1 MTQLEK
7 YKFKNEPIRI
17 LEFFSGVGM
26 QRMAFDKLGVNYE
39 SVGTSEID
47 IPAILSYA
55 AIHDGLLESDETF
68 EYPTKE
74 EMLNYLSER
83 NIGLDFKTGKLK
95 LPKNL
100 DKIKQLYRATILSK
114 CFGDISKVNPND
126 LPDFDFMTY
135 SFPCFIEGTLVLTS
149 NGYKPIE
156 DITENDYVLTH
167 TNTYQKVVKPMVNEA
182 NHIYKLST
190 MASEDLFV
198 TEEHPFYVRKR
209 ERKWNNERRSYDR
222 VFHKPEWIKAKD
234 LDKSYYVGCAINQ
247 KSELPKWDGVE
258 FNGAWGHKVQKNE
271 LCDLFEKNEFWWLV
285 GRFIGDG
292 WTRDYKT
299 DKFHSEQVVICCGKH
314 KKDEIVE
321 VLDRLPFNYSVV
333 EERTVYKFHIVNKEL
348 TRFLY
353 QFGKGASNKHLTSD
367 VINLP
372 VDLLESFLEGYI
384 SSDGYITEDGL
395 IKISSVSQK
404 LIYDTAQ
411 CIMKVYK
418 RPVSVYLTKRKPTCV
433 IEGRTV
439 NQKDTYTVTFKKVK
453 NKQDKAFYEDGYVWC
468 PINNIEKLDYNGL
481 VYNMEV
487 ENDNSYVVQNI
498 IVHNCTDIS
507 VAGRKDG
514 VIRGQTRSGLLY
526 ECEKVIECKRPKYL
540 LLENVKNLVGKQF
553 KPQFDEWLE
562 YLETLGYTNYWK
574 VLNSKSFGVPQNRER
589 VFVLSILGEHDPYE
603 FHSGFELDIRL
614 KDILEFNVD
623 EKYYLSKEVQDR
635 FKPNDKFKDM
645 SGNIVG
651 TTAPDF
657 RTIGQRDLCY
667 QENGIMGTLV
677 ATDYKQPKQIIELT
691 QIGTLGGKHEQSSR
705 IYSEEGIVPTLMAGS
720 RKSCTGGYISPKIA
734 VERIGGCFDTD
745 TSTHQAGSVYDK
757 NGLSPTLDTMQG
769 GYRQPCITVVGEL
782 NCDGWHDIEKRV
794 HSTDGLGVCIETRNR
809 AKYIENSEP
818 LICASRGRNVEN
830 PSDRTPGTHTEQRL
844 EINYSGTSNTLTT
857 VQKDNYVLEPNVLRV
872 EHNDIIDKQC
882 ENNVNIIIGS
892 TQKNAYVGNGEMSPT
907 LTSAMGT
914 GGGHIPM
921 IGNIP
926 NFRIRKLTPKE
937 CWRLMGIDDECFDK
951 AEQVN
956 SNSQLYKQAGNG
968 IVVNVLYYIF
978 KELFKDNIV
987 DCKES

>member
-7 YKFKNEPIRI
+7 YKFNNEPIRI

-100 DKIKQLYRATILSK
+100 DKIKQLYRAVIVSK
-114 CFGDISKVNPND
+114 CFGDISQINPND

-135 SFPCFIEGTLVLTS
+135 SFPC
-149 NGYKPIE
+149 
-156 DITENDYVLTH
+156 
-167 TNTYQKVVKPMVNEA
+167 
-182 NHIYKLST
+182 
-190 MASEDLFV
+190 
-198 TEEHPFYVRKR
+198 
-209 ERKWNNERRSYDR
+209 
-222 VFHKPEWIKAKD
+222 
-234 LDKSYYVGCAINQ
+234 
-247 KSELPKWDGVE
+247 
-258 FNGAWGHKVQKNE
+258 
-271 LCDLFEKNEFWWLV
+271 
-285 GRFIGDG
+285 
-292 WTRDYKT
+292 
-299 DKFHSEQVVICCGKH
+299 
-314 KKDEIVE
+314 
-321 VLDRLPFNYSVV
+321 
-333 EERTVYKFHIVNKEL
+333 
-348 TRFLY
+348 
-353 QFGKGASNKHLTSD
+353 
-367 VINLP
+367 
-372 VDLLESFLEGYI
+372 
-384 SSDGYITEDGL
+384 
-395 IKISSVSQK
+395 
-404 LIYDTAQ
+404 
-411 CIMKVYK
+411 
-418 RPVSVYLTKRKPTCV
+418 
-433 IEGRTV
+433 
-439 NQKDTYTVTFKKVK
+439 
-453 NKQDKAFYEDGYVWC
+453 
-468 PINNIEKLDYNGL
+468 
-481 VYNMEV
+481 
-487 ENDNSYVVQNI
+487 
-498 IVHNCTDIS
+498 TDIS

-514 VIRGQTRSGLLY
+514 VIKGQTRSGLLY

-667 QENGIMGTLV
+667 QENSVMGTLV
-677 ATDYKQPKQIIELT
+677 ATDYKQPKQI
-691 QIGTLGGKHEQSSR
+691 
-705 IYSEEGIVPTLMAGS
+705 
-720 RKSCTGGYISPKIA
+720 
-734 VERIGGCFDTD
+734 VERIGGLFDD
-745 TSTHQAGSVYDK
+745 EKHIRQAGGVYNVD
-757 NGLSPTLDTMQG
+757 GLSPTLTVMYN
-769 GYRQPCITVVGEL
+769 GYKQPCIIDSSNKPYFVDRQGRIQEFDLKENYIQWDTSKKQY
-782 NCDGWHDIEKRV
+782 NSQQDRAFYDEKLSGTIATNAMANV
-794 HSTDGLGVCIETRNR
+794 
-809 AKYIENSEP
+809 IENSEP

-830 PSDRTPGTHTEQRL
+830 PSDRTSGIHTEQRL

-872 EHNDIIDKQC
+872 EHNDTIDKQC

-987 DCKES
+987 NCKES

>member
-7 YKFKNEPIRI
+7 YKFNNEPIRI

-100 DKIKQLYRATILSK
+100 DKIKQLYRAVIVSK
-114 CFGDISKVNPND
+114 CFGDISQINPND

-135 SFPCFIEGTLVLTS
+135 SFPC
-149 NGYKPIE
+149 
-156 DITENDYVLTH
+156 
-167 TNTYQKVVKPMVNEA
+167 
-182 NHIYKLST
+182 
-190 MASEDLFV
+190 
-198 TEEHPFYVRKR
+198 
-209 ERKWNNERRSYDR
+209 
-222 VFHKPEWIKAKD
+222 
-234 LDKSYYVGCAINQ
+234 
-247 KSELPKWDGVE
+247 
-258 FNGAWGHKVQKNE
+258 
-271 LCDLFEKNEFWWLV
+271 
-285 GRFIGDG
+285 
-292 WTRDYKT
+292 
-299 DKFHSEQVVICCGKH
+299 
-314 KKDEIVE
+314 
-321 VLDRLPFNYSVV
+321 
-333 EERTVYKFHIVNKEL
+333 
-348 TRFLY
+348 
-353 QFGKGASNKHLTSD
+353 
-367 VINLP
+367 
-372 VDLLESFLEGYI
+372 
-384 SSDGYITEDGL
+384 
-395 IKISSVSQK
+395 
-404 LIYDTAQ
+404 
-411 CIMKVYK
+411 
-418 RPVSVYLTKRKPTCV
+418 
-433 IEGRTV
+433 
-439 NQKDTYTVTFKKVK
+439 
-453 NKQDKAFYEDGYVWC
+453 
-468 PINNIEKLDYNGL
+468 
-481 VYNMEV
+481 
-487 ENDNSYVVQNI
+487 
-498 IVHNCTDIS
+498 TDIS

-514 VIRGQTRSGLLY
+514 VIKGQTRSGLLY

-667 QENGIMGTLV
+667 QENSVMGTLV
-677 ATDYKQPKQIIELT
+677 ATDYKQPKQI
-691 QIGTLGGKHEQSSR
+691 
-705 IYSEEGIVPTLMAGS
+705 
-720 RKSCTGGYISPKIA
+720 
-734 VERIGGCFDTD
+734 VERIDSSNKPYFVDRQGRIQEFDLKENYIQWD
-745 TSTHQAGSVYDK
+745 TSKKQYNSQQDRAFYDEK
-757 NGLSPTLDTMQG
+757 LSGTIATNAMAN
-769 GYRQPCITVVGEL
+769 V
-782 NCDGWHDIEKRV
+782 
-794 HSTDGLGVCIETRNR
+794 
-809 AKYIENSEP
+809 IENSEP

-872 EHNDIIDKQC
+872 EHNDTIDKQC
-882 ENNVNIIIGS
+882 ENNINIVIGS
-892 TQKNAYVGNGEMSPT
+892 TQKNAYVGTGEMSPT

-914 GGGHIPM
+914 GGGHTPM

>member
-7 YKFKNEPIRI
+7 YKFNNEPIRV

-167 TNTYQKVVKPMVNEA
+167 TNTYQKVIKPMVNEA

-222 VFHKPEWIKAKD
+222 VFHKPEWIKTKD

-353 QFGKGASNKHLTSD
+353 QFGKGASNKRLTSD

-498 IVHNCTDIS
+498 IVHNCTDVS
-507 VAGRKDG
+507 VAGRKNG
-514 VIRGQTRSGLLY
+514 VIKGQTRSGLLY
-526 ECEKVIECKRPKYL
+526 ECEKVIEYKRPKYL

-562 YLETLGYTNYWK
+562 YLESLGYTNYWK
-574 VLNSKSFGVPQNRER
+574 VLNSKHYGVPQNRER

-614 KDILEFNVD
+614 KDILESEVD

-667 QENGIMGTLV
+667 QENSIMGTLV
-677 ATDYKQPKQIIELT
+677 ATDYKQPKQVVLQTSDNSNKPYFVDRQGRVQEFDL
-691 QIGTLGGKHEQSSR
+691 KEN
-705 IYSEEGIVPTLMAGS
+705 
-720 RKSCTGGYISPKIA
+720 YIQW
-734 VERIGGCFDTD
+734 D
-745 TSTHQAGSVYDK
+745 TSKKQYNSQQDRAFYDEK
-757 NGLSPTLDTMQG
+757 LSGTIATNAMAN
-769 GYRQPCITVVGEL
+769 V
-782 NCDGWHDIEKRV
+782 
-794 HSTDGLGVCIETRNR
+794 
-809 AKYIENSEP
+809 IENSEP

-830 PSDRTPGTHTEQRL
+830 PSDRTPGIHTEQRL
-844 EINYSGTSNTLTT
+844 EINYSGASNTITT
-857 VQKDNYVLEPNVLRV
+857 VQKDNYVLE
-872 EHNDIIDKQC
+872 
-882 ENNVNIIIGS
+882 
-892 TQKNAYVGNGEMSPT
+892 T
-907 LTSAMGT
+907 
-914 GGGHIPM
+914 
-921 IGNIP
+921 

-951 AEQVN
+951 AQQVN

-968 IVVNVLYYIF
+968 IVVDVLYYIF

>member
-7 YKFKNEPIRI
+7 YKFNNEPIRV

-114 CFGDISKVNPND
+114 CFGDISQINPND

-135 SFPCFIEGTLVLTS
+135 SSPC
-149 NGYKPIE
+149 
-156 DITENDYVLTH
+156 
-167 TNTYQKVVKPMVNEA
+167 
-182 NHIYKLST
+182 
-190 MASEDLFV
+190 
-198 TEEHPFYVRKR
+198 
-209 ERKWNNERRSYDR
+209 
-222 VFHKPEWIKAKD
+222 
-234 LDKSYYVGCAINQ
+234 
-247 KSELPKWDGVE
+247 
-258 FNGAWGHKVQKNE
+258 
-271 LCDLFEKNEFWWLV
+271 
-285 GRFIGDG
+285 
-292 WTRDYKT
+292 
-299 DKFHSEQVVICCGKH
+299 
-314 KKDEIVE
+314 
-321 VLDRLPFNYSVV
+321 
-333 EERTVYKFHIVNKEL
+333 
-348 TRFLY
+348 
-353 QFGKGASNKHLTSD
+353 
-367 VINLP
+367 
-372 VDLLESFLEGYI
+372 
-384 SSDGYITEDGL
+384 
-395 IKISSVSQK
+395 
-404 LIYDTAQ
+404 
-411 CIMKVYK
+411 
-418 RPVSVYLTKRKPTCV
+418 
-433 IEGRTV
+433 
-439 NQKDTYTVTFKKVK
+439 
-453 NKQDKAFYEDGYVWC
+453 QDF
-468 PINNIEKLDYNGL
+468 
-481 VYNMEV
+481 
-487 ENDNSYVVQNI
+487 
-498 IVHNCTDIS
+498 S
-507 VAGRKDG
+507 VAGKQQG
-514 VIRGQTRSGLLY
+514 AIRGQTRSGLLY

-734 VERIGGCFDTD
+734 VERIGGLFDD
-745 TSTHQAGSVYDK
+745 EK
-757 NGLSPTLDTMQG
+757 LSGTIATNAMAN
-769 GYRQPCITVVGEL
+769 V
-782 NCDGWHDIEKRV
+782 
-794 HSTDGLGVCIETRNR
+794 
-809 AKYIENSEP
+809 IENSEP

-872 EHNDIIDKQC
+872 EHNDTIDKQC

>member
-7 YKFKNEPIRI
+7 YKFNNEPIRV

-135 SFPCFIEGTLVLTS
+135 SSPC
-149 NGYKPIE
+149 
-156 DITENDYVLTH
+156 
-167 TNTYQKVVKPMVNEA
+167 
-182 NHIYKLST
+182 
-190 MASEDLFV
+190 
-198 TEEHPFYVRKR
+198 
-209 ERKWNNERRSYDR
+209 
-222 VFHKPEWIKAKD
+222 
-234 LDKSYYVGCAINQ
+234 
-247 KSELPKWDGVE
+247 
-258 FNGAWGHKVQKNE
+258 
-271 LCDLFEKNEFWWLV
+271 
-285 GRFIGDG
+285 
-292 WTRDYKT
+292 
-299 DKFHSEQVVICCGKH
+299 
-314 KKDEIVE
+314 
-321 VLDRLPFNYSVV
+321 
-333 EERTVYKFHIVNKEL
+333 
-348 TRFLY
+348 
-353 QFGKGASNKHLTSD
+353 
-367 VINLP
+367 
-372 VDLLESFLEGYI
+372 
-384 SSDGYITEDGL
+384 
-395 IKISSVSQK
+395 
-404 LIYDTAQ
+404 
-411 CIMKVYK
+411 
-418 RPVSVYLTKRKPTCV
+418 
-433 IEGRTV
+433 
-439 NQKDTYTVTFKKVK
+439 
-453 NKQDKAFYEDGYVWC
+453 QDF
-468 PINNIEKLDYNGL
+468 
-481 VYNMEV
+481 
-487 ENDNSYVVQNI
+487 
-498 IVHNCTDIS
+498 S
-507 VAGRKDG
+507 VAGKQQG
-514 VIRGQTRSGLLY
+514 AIRGQTRSGLLY

-574 VLNSKSFGVPQNRER
+574 VLNSKHYGVPQNRER

-667 QENGIMGTLV
+667 QENSVMGTLV
-677 ATDYKQPKQIIELT
+677 ATDYKQPKQI
-691 QIGTLGGKHEQSSR
+691 
-705 IYSEEGIVPTLMAGS
+705 
-720 RKSCTGGYISPKIA
+720 
-734 VERIGGCFDTD
+734 VERIDSSNKPYFVDRQGRIQEFDLKENYIQWD
-745 TSTHQAGSVYDK
+745 TSKKQYNSQQDRAFYDEK
-757 NGLSPTLDTMQG
+757 LSGTIATNAMAN
-769 GYRQPCITVVGEL
+769 V
-782 NCDGWHDIEKRV
+782 
-794 HSTDGLGVCIETRNR
+794 
-809 AKYIENSEP
+809 IENSEP

-872 EHNDIIDKQC
+872 EHNDTIDKQC

>member
-7 YKFKNEPIRI
+7 YKFNNEPIRI

-100 DKIKQLYRATILSK
+100 DKIKQLYRAVILSK
-114 CFGDISKVNPND
+114 CFGDISKINPND

-135 SFPCFIEGTLVLTS
+135 SSPC
-149 NGYKPIE
+149 
-156 DITENDYVLTH
+156 
-167 TNTYQKVVKPMVNEA
+167 
-182 NHIYKLST
+182 
-190 MASEDLFV
+190 
-198 TEEHPFYVRKR
+198 
-209 ERKWNNERRSYDR
+209 
-222 VFHKPEWIKAKD
+222 
-234 LDKSYYVGCAINQ
+234 
-247 KSELPKWDGVE
+247 
-258 FNGAWGHKVQKNE
+258 
-271 LCDLFEKNEFWWLV
+271 
-285 GRFIGDG
+285 
-292 WTRDYKT
+292 
-299 DKFHSEQVVICCGKH
+299 
-314 KKDEIVE
+314 
-321 VLDRLPFNYSVV
+321 
-333 EERTVYKFHIVNKEL
+333 
-348 TRFLY
+348 
-353 QFGKGASNKHLTSD
+353 
-367 VINLP
+367 
-372 VDLLESFLEGYI
+372 
-384 SSDGYITEDGL
+384 
-395 IKISSVSQK
+395 
-404 LIYDTAQ
+404 
-411 CIMKVYK
+411 
-418 RPVSVYLTKRKPTCV
+418 
-433 IEGRTV
+433 
-439 NQKDTYTVTFKKVK
+439 
-453 NKQDKAFYEDGYVWC
+453 QDF
-468 PINNIEKLDYNGL
+468 
-481 VYNMEV
+481 
-487 ENDNSYVVQNI
+487 
-498 IVHNCTDIS
+498 S
-507 VAGRKDG
+507 VAGKQQG
-514 VIRGQTRSGLLY
+514 AIRGQTRSGLLY

-603 FHSGFELDIRL
+603 FHNGFELDIRL

-667 QENGIMGTLV
+667 QENSVMGTLV
-677 ATDYKQPKQIIELT
+677 ATDYKQPKQI
-691 QIGTLGGKHEQSSR
+691 
-705 IYSEEGIVPTLMAGS
+705 
-720 RKSCTGGYISPKIA
+720 
-734 VERIGGCFDTD
+734 VERIGGLFDD
-745 TSTHQAGSVYDK
+745 EKHIRQAGGVYNVD
-757 NGLSPTLDTMQG
+757 GLSPTLTVMYN
-769 GYRQPCITVVGEL
+769 GYKQPCIIDSSNKPYFVDRQGRIQEFDLKENYIQWDTSKKQY
-782 NCDGWHDIEKRV
+782 NSQQDRAFYDEKLSGTIATNAMANV
-794 HSTDGLGVCIETRNR
+794 
-809 AKYIENSEP
+809 IENSEP

-857 VQKDNYVLEPNVLRV
+857 VQKDNYVLEPNVLRA
-872 EHNDIIDKQC
+872 EYDDTISEQC
-882 ENNVNIIIGS
+882 ENNVNIVIGS

-926 NFRIRKLTPKE
+926 NFRIRKLTPRE

-951 AEQVN
+951 AQQVN

-968 IVVNVLYYIF
+968 IVVDVLYYIF
-978 KELFKDNIV
+978 KQLFKDNIV
-987 DCKES
+987 E

>member
-83 NIGLDFKTGKLK
+83 NIGLDFKTGKVK

-100 DKIKQLYRATILSK
+100 NKIKQLYRAVILSK
-114 CFGDISKVNPND
+114 CLGDISKINPSE

-135 SFPCFIEGTLVLTS
+135 SFPCQSI
-149 NGYKPIE
+149 
-156 DITENDYVLTH
+156 
-167 TNTYQKVVKPMVNEA
+167 
-182 NHIYKLST
+182 
-190 MASEDLFV
+190 
-198 TEEHPFYVRKR
+198 
-209 ERKWNNERRSYDR
+209 
-222 VFHKPEWIKAKD
+222 
-234 LDKSYYVGCAINQ
+234 
-247 KSELPKWDGVE
+247 
-258 FNGAWGHKVQKNE
+258 
-271 LCDLFEKNEFWWLV
+271 
-285 GRFIGDG
+285 
-292 WTRDYKT
+292 
-299 DKFHSEQVVICCGKH
+299 
-314 KKDEIVE
+314 
-321 VLDRLPFNYSVV
+321 
-333 EERTVYKFHIVNKEL
+333 
-348 TRFLY
+348 
-353 QFGKGASNKHLTSD
+353 
-367 VINLP
+367 
-372 VDLLESFLEGYI
+372 
-384 SSDGYITEDGL
+384 
-395 IKISSVSQK
+395 SVS
-404 LIYDTAQ
+404 
-411 CIMKVYK
+411 
-418 RPVSVYLTKRKPTCV
+418 
-433 IEGRTV
+433 GRT
-439 NQKDTYTVTFKKVK
+439 
-453 NKQDKAFYEDGYVWC
+453 EG
-468 PINNIEKLDYNGL
+468 I
-481 VYNMEV
+481 
-487 ENDNSYVVQNI
+487 
-498 IVHNCTDIS
+498 
-507 VAGRKDG
+507 
-514 VIRGQTRSGLLY
+514 IRGQTRSGLLY
-526 ECEKVIECKRPKYL
+526 ECEKVIEHKRPKYL

-562 YLETLGYTNYWK
+562 YLESLGYINYWK

-603 FHSGFELDIRL
+603 FHSGFELGVRL
-614 KDILEFNVD
+614 KDILESNVD
-623 EKYYLSKEVQDR
+623 EKYYLSEEVQDR

-667 QENGIMGTLV
+667 QENGIMGALV

-691 QIGTLGGKHEQSSR
+691 QVGTLEGKHEQSSR
-705 IYSEEGIVPTLMAGS
+705 VYSEDGIIPTLMAGS
-720 RKSCTGGYISPKIA
+720 RKSCTGGYVSPKIA

-809 AKYIENSEP
+809 AKYIENPEP
-818 LICASRGRNVEN
+818 LICASRGRNPKN
-830 PSDRTPGTHTEQRL
+830 PSDCKYDAQYEQRL
-844 EINYSGTSNTLTT
+844 EINYSGASNTITT
-857 VQKDNYVLEPNVLRV
+857 VQKDNYVLE
-872 EHNDIIDKQC
+872 
-882 ENNVNIIIGS
+882 
-892 TQKNAYVGNGEMSPT
+892 T
-907 LTSAMGT
+907 
-914 GGGHIPM
+914 
-921 IGNIP
+921 

-951 AEQVN
+951 AQQVN

-968 IVVNVLYYIF
+968 IVVDVLYYIF

>member
-114 CFGDISKVNPND
+114 CFGDISKINPSD

-222 VFHKPEWIKAKD
+222 VFHKPEWIKTKD

-353 QFGKGASNKHLTSD
+353 QFGKGASNKRLTSD

-498 IVHNCTDIS
+498 IVHNCTDVS
-507 VAGRKDG
+507 VAGRKNG
-514 VIRGQTRSGLLY
+514 VIKGQTRSGLLY

-614 KDILEFNVD
+614 KDVLESNID
-623 EKYYLSKEVQDR
+623 EKYYINTDR
-635 FKPNDKFKDM
+635 ANQLIQKLYN
-645 SGNIVG
+645 
-651 TTAPDF
+651 T
-657 RTIGQRDLCY
+657 GQ
-667 QENGIMGTLV
+667 I
-677 ATDYKQPKQIIELT
+677 TDD
-691 QIGTLGGKHEQSSR
+691 
-705 IYSEEGIVPTLMAGS
+705 IVPCDSTILNPKALEIGNCITARYDAGIQNKGS
-720 RKSCTGGYISPKIA
+720 IGIA
-734 VERIGGCFDTD
+734 VCEAVSSKKIGGMFDD
-745 TSTHQAGSVYDK
+745 EKHIRQASGVYNVD
-757 NGLSPTLDTMQG
+757 GLSPTLTVMYN
-769 GYRQPCITVVGEL
+769 GYKQPCIIDSSNKPYFVDRQGRIQEFDLKENYIQWDTSKKQY
-782 NCDGWHDIEKRV
+782 NSQQDRAFYDEKLSGTITTNAMV
-794 HSTDGLGVCIETRNR
+794 NV
-809 AKYIENSEP
+809 IENSEP

-830 PSDRTPGTHTEQRL
+830 PSDRTADIHLEQRL
-844 EINYSGTSNTLTT
+844 EINYSGTSNTITT
-857 VQKDNYVLEPNVLRV
+857 VQKDNYLFQP
-872 EHNDIIDKQC
+872 D
-882 ENNVNIIIGS
+882 
-892 TQKNAYVGNGEMSPT
+892 
-907 LTSAMGT
+907 
-914 GGGHIPM
+914 
-921 IGNIP
+921 
-926 NFRIRKLTPKE
+926 FRIRKLTPKE

-951 AEQVN
+951 AQQVN

>member
-7 YKFKNEPIRI
+7 YKFNNEPIRV

-114 CFGDISKVNPND
+114 CFGDISQINPND

-135 SFPCFIEGTLVLTS
+135 SFPC
-149 NGYKPIE
+149 
-156 DITENDYVLTH
+156 
-167 TNTYQKVVKPMVNEA
+167 
-182 NHIYKLST
+182 
-190 MASEDLFV
+190 
-198 TEEHPFYVRKR
+198 
-209 ERKWNNERRSYDR
+209 
-222 VFHKPEWIKAKD
+222 
-234 LDKSYYVGCAINQ
+234 
-247 KSELPKWDGVE
+247 
-258 FNGAWGHKVQKNE
+258 
-271 LCDLFEKNEFWWLV
+271 
-285 GRFIGDG
+285 
-292 WTRDYKT
+292 T
-299 DKFHSEQVVICCGKH
+299 DV
-314 KKDEIVE
+314 
-321 VLDRLPFNYSVV
+321 
-333 EERTVYKFHIVNKEL
+333 
-348 TRFLY
+348 
-353 QFGKGASNKHLTSD
+353 
-367 VINLP
+367 
-372 VDLLESFLEGYI
+372 
-384 SSDGYITEDGL
+384 
-395 IKISSVSQK
+395 
-404 LIYDTAQ
+404 
-411 CIMKVYK
+411 
-418 RPVSVYLTKRKPTCV
+418 
-433 IEGRTV
+433 
-439 NQKDTYTVTFKKVK
+439 
-453 NKQDKAFYEDGYVWC
+453 
-468 PINNIEKLDYNGL
+468 
-481 VYNMEV
+481 
-487 ENDNSYVVQNI
+487 
-498 IVHNCTDIS
+498 S
-507 VAGRKDG
+507 VAGRKNG
-514 VIRGQTRSGLLY
+514 VIKGQTRSGLLY

-589 VFVLSILGEHDPYE
+589 VFVLSVLGEHDPYE

-667 QENGIMGTLV
+667 QENSVMGTLV
-677 ATDYKQPKQIIELT
+677 ATDYKQPKQI
-691 QIGTLGGKHEQSSR
+691 
-705 IYSEEGIVPTLMAGS
+705 
-720 RKSCTGGYISPKIA
+720 
-734 VERIGGCFDTD
+734 VERIGGLFDD
-745 TSTHQAGSVYDK
+745 EKHIRQAGGVYNVD
-757 NGLSPTLDTMQG
+757 GLSPTLTVMYN
-769 GYRQPCITVVGEL
+769 GYKQPCIIDSSNKPYFVDRQGRVQEFDLKENYIQWDTSKKQY
-782 NCDGWHDIEKRV
+782 NSQQDRAFYDEKLSGTIATNAMANV
-794 HSTDGLGVCIETRNR
+794 
-809 AKYIENSEP
+809 IENSEP

-830 PSDRTPGTHTEQRL
+830 PSDRTSGTHTEQRL

-857 VQKDNYVLEPNVLRV
+857 VQKDNYVLEPNVLRA
-872 EHNDIIDKQC
+872 ERTEYGKAIRKQY
-882 ENNVNIIIGS
+882 EKGEITEKIGNMREYNPRTDGVS
-892 TQKNAYVGNGEMSPT
+892 NT
-907 LTSAMGT
+907 LTT
-914 GGGHIPM
+914 VQKD
-921 IGNIP
+921 NYLFET

-987 DCKES
+987 GRKEL

>member
-7 YKFKNEPIRI
+7 YKFNNEPIRV

-114 CFGDISKVNPND
+114 CFGDISQINPND

-135 SFPCFIEGTLVLTS
+135 SFPC
-149 NGYKPIE
+149 
-156 DITENDYVLTH
+156 
-167 TNTYQKVVKPMVNEA
+167 
-182 NHIYKLST
+182 
-190 MASEDLFV
+190 
-198 TEEHPFYVRKR
+198 
-209 ERKWNNERRSYDR
+209 
-222 VFHKPEWIKAKD
+222 
-234 LDKSYYVGCAINQ
+234 
-247 KSELPKWDGVE
+247 
-258 FNGAWGHKVQKNE
+258 
-271 LCDLFEKNEFWWLV
+271 
-285 GRFIGDG
+285 
-292 WTRDYKT
+292 
-299 DKFHSEQVVICCGKH
+299 
-314 KKDEIVE
+314 
-321 VLDRLPFNYSVV
+321 
-333 EERTVYKFHIVNKEL
+333 
-348 TRFLY
+348 
-353 QFGKGASNKHLTSD
+353 
-367 VINLP
+367 
-372 VDLLESFLEGYI
+372 
-384 SSDGYITEDGL
+384 
-395 IKISSVSQK
+395 
-404 LIYDTAQ
+404 
-411 CIMKVYK
+411 
-418 RPVSVYLTKRKPTCV
+418 
-433 IEGRTV
+433 
-439 NQKDTYTVTFKKVK
+439 
-453 NKQDKAFYEDGYVWC
+453 
-468 PINNIEKLDYNGL
+468 
-481 VYNMEV
+481 
-487 ENDNSYVVQNI
+487 
-498 IVHNCTDIS
+498 TDIS

-514 VIRGQTRSGLLY
+514 VIKGQTRSGLLY

-553 KPQFDEWLE
+553 KSQFDEWLE

-667 QENGIMGTLV
+667 QENSVMGTLV
-677 ATDYKQPKQIIELT
+677 ATDYKQPKQI
-691 QIGTLGGKHEQSSR
+691 
-705 IYSEEGIVPTLMAGS
+705 
-720 RKSCTGGYISPKIA
+720 
-734 VERIGGCFDTD
+734 VERIDSSNKPYFVDRQGRIQEFDLKENYIQWD
-745 TSTHQAGSVYDK
+745 TSKKQYNSQQDRAFYDEK
-757 NGLSPTLDTMQG
+757 LSGTIATNAMAN
-769 GYRQPCITVVGEL
+769 V
-782 NCDGWHDIEKRV
+782 
-794 HSTDGLGVCIETRNR
+794 
-809 AKYIENSEP
+809 IENSEP

-830 PSDRTPGTHTEQRL
+830 PSDRTSGTHTEQRL

-872 EHNDIIDKQC
+872 EHNDTIDKQC

-987 DCKES
+987 NCKES

>member
-7 YKFKNEPIRI
+7 YKFNNEPIRV

-114 CFGDISKVNPND
+114 CFGDISKINPSD

-135 SFPCFIEGTLVLTS
+135 SFPC
-149 NGYKPIE
+149 
-156 DITENDYVLTH
+156 
-167 TNTYQKVVKPMVNEA
+167 
-182 NHIYKLST
+182 
-190 MASEDLFV
+190 
-198 TEEHPFYVRKR
+198 
-209 ERKWNNERRSYDR
+209 
-222 VFHKPEWIKAKD
+222 
-234 LDKSYYVGCAINQ
+234 
-247 KSELPKWDGVE
+247 
-258 FNGAWGHKVQKNE
+258 
-271 LCDLFEKNEFWWLV
+271 
-285 GRFIGDG
+285 
-292 WTRDYKT
+292 
-299 DKFHSEQVVICCGKH
+299 
-314 KKDEIVE
+314 
-321 VLDRLPFNYSVV
+321 
-333 EERTVYKFHIVNKEL
+333 
-348 TRFLY
+348 
-353 QFGKGASNKHLTSD
+353 
-367 VINLP
+367 
-372 VDLLESFLEGYI
+372 
-384 SSDGYITEDGL
+384 
-395 IKISSVSQK
+395 
-404 LIYDTAQ
+404 
-411 CIMKVYK
+411 
-418 RPVSVYLTKRKPTCV
+418 
-433 IEGRTV
+433 
-439 NQKDTYTVTFKKVK
+439 
-453 NKQDKAFYEDGYVWC
+453 
-468 PINNIEKLDYNGL
+468 
-481 VYNMEV
+481 
-487 ENDNSYVVQNI
+487 
-498 IVHNCTDIS
+498 TDIS

-514 VIRGQTRSGLLY
+514 VIKGQTRSGLLY

-589 VFVLSILGEHDPYE
+589 VFVLSILGEHNPYE
-603 FHSGFELDIRL
+603 FHNGFELDIRL
-614 KDILEFNVD
+614 KDVLESNVD

-667 QENGIMGTLV
+667 QENSIMGTLV
-677 ATDYKQPKQIIELT
+677 ATDYKQPKQVVLQTSDNSNKPYFVDRQGRVQEFDL
-691 QIGTLGGKHEQSSR
+691 KEN
-705 IYSEEGIVPTLMAGS
+705 
-720 RKSCTGGYISPKIA
+720 YIQW
-734 VERIGGCFDTD
+734 D
-745 TSTHQAGSVYDK
+745 TSKKQYNSQQDRAFYDEK
-757 NGLSPTLDTMQG
+757 LSGTIATNAMAN
-769 GYRQPCITVVGEL
+769 V
-782 NCDGWHDIEKRV
+782 
-794 HSTDGLGVCIETRNR
+794 
-809 AKYIENSEP
+809 IENSEP
-818 LICASRGRNVEN
+818 LICASRGRNPEN
-830 PSDRTPGTHTEQRL
+830 PSDRTAGIKLEQRL
-844 EINYSGTSNTLTT
+844 EINYSGTSNTITT
-857 VQKDNYVLEPNVLRV
+857 VQKDNYVLEPNVLRA
-872 EHNDIIDKQC
+872 EYDDTISEQC
-882 ENNVNIIIGS
+882 ENNVNIVIGS

-951 AEQVN
+951 AQQVN

-968 IVVNVLYYIF
+968 IVVDVLYYIF

-987 DCKES
+987 E

>member
-7 YKFKNEPIRI
+7 YKFNNEPIRV

-68 EYPTKE
+68 EYPVKE

-114 CFGDISKVNPND
+114 CFGDISKISPSD

-135 SFPCFIEGTLVLTS
+135 SSPC
-149 NGYKPIE
+149 
-156 DITENDYVLTH
+156 
-167 TNTYQKVVKPMVNEA
+167 
-182 NHIYKLST
+182 
-190 MASEDLFV
+190 
-198 TEEHPFYVRKR
+198 
-209 ERKWNNERRSYDR
+209 
-222 VFHKPEWIKAKD
+222 
-234 LDKSYYVGCAINQ
+234 
-247 KSELPKWDGVE
+247 
-258 FNGAWGHKVQKNE
+258 
-271 LCDLFEKNEFWWLV
+271 
-285 GRFIGDG
+285 
-292 WTRDYKT
+292 
-299 DKFHSEQVVICCGKH
+299 
-314 KKDEIVE
+314 
-321 VLDRLPFNYSVV
+321 
-333 EERTVYKFHIVNKEL
+333 
-348 TRFLY
+348 
-353 QFGKGASNKHLTSD
+353 
-367 VINLP
+367 
-372 VDLLESFLEGYI
+372 
-384 SSDGYITEDGL
+384 
-395 IKISSVSQK
+395 
-404 LIYDTAQ
+404 
-411 CIMKVYK
+411 
-418 RPVSVYLTKRKPTCV
+418 
-433 IEGRTV
+433 
-439 NQKDTYTVTFKKVK
+439 
-453 NKQDKAFYEDGYVWC
+453 QDF
-468 PINNIEKLDYNGL
+468 
-481 VYNMEV
+481 
-487 ENDNSYVVQNI
+487 
-498 IVHNCTDIS
+498 S
-507 VAGRKDG
+507 VAGKQQG
-514 VIRGQTRSGLLY
+514 AIRGQTRSGLLY

-589 VFVLSILGEHDPYE
+589 VFVLSILGEHNPYE
-603 FHSGFELDIRL
+603 FHNGFELDIRL
-614 KDILEFNVD
+614 KDVLESNVD

-667 QENGIMGTLV
+667 QENSVMGTLV
-677 ATDYKQPKQIIELT
+677 ATDYKQPKQI
-691 QIGTLGGKHEQSSR
+691 
-705 IYSEEGIVPTLMAGS
+705 
-720 RKSCTGGYISPKIA
+720 
-734 VERIGGCFDTD
+734 VERIGGLFDD
-745 TSTHQAGSVYDK
+745 EKHIRQAGGVYNVD
-757 NGLSPTLDTMQG
+757 GLSPTLTAMYN
-769 GYRQPCITVVGEL
+769 GYKQPCVIDNSNKPYFVDRQGRVQEFDLKENYIQWDTSKKQY
-782 NCDGWHDIEKRV
+782 NSQQDRAFYDEKLSGTIATNAMANV
-794 HSTDGLGVCIETRNR
+794 
-809 AKYIENSEP
+809 IENSEP

-857 VQKDNYVLEPNVLRV
+857 VQKDNYVLEPNVLRA
-872 EHNDIIDKQC
+872 EYDDTISEQC
-882 ENNVNIIIGS
+882 ENNVNIVIGS

-926 NFRIRKLTPKE
+926 NFRIRKLTPRE
-937 CWRLMGIDDECFDK
+937 CWRLMGIDDEYFDK
-951 AEQVN
+951 AQQVN

-968 IVVNVLYYIF
+968 IVVDVLYYIF
-978 KELFKDNIV
+978 KQLFKDNIV
-987 DCKES
+987 E

>member
-7 YKFKNEPIRI
+7 YKFNNEPIRV

-135 SFPCFIEGTLVLTS
+135 SSPC
-149 NGYKPIE
+149 
-156 DITENDYVLTH
+156 
-167 TNTYQKVVKPMVNEA
+167 
-182 NHIYKLST
+182 
-190 MASEDLFV
+190 
-198 TEEHPFYVRKR
+198 
-209 ERKWNNERRSYDR
+209 
-222 VFHKPEWIKAKD
+222 
-234 LDKSYYVGCAINQ
+234 
-247 KSELPKWDGVE
+247 
-258 FNGAWGHKVQKNE
+258 
-271 LCDLFEKNEFWWLV
+271 
-285 GRFIGDG
+285 
-292 WTRDYKT
+292 
-299 DKFHSEQVVICCGKH
+299 
-314 KKDEIVE
+314 
-321 VLDRLPFNYSVV
+321 
-333 EERTVYKFHIVNKEL
+333 
-348 TRFLY
+348 
-353 QFGKGASNKHLTSD
+353 
-367 VINLP
+367 
-372 VDLLESFLEGYI
+372 
-384 SSDGYITEDGL
+384 
-395 IKISSVSQK
+395 
-404 LIYDTAQ
+404 
-411 CIMKVYK
+411 
-418 RPVSVYLTKRKPTCV
+418 
-433 IEGRTV
+433 
-439 NQKDTYTVTFKKVK
+439 
-453 NKQDKAFYEDGYVWC
+453 QDF
-468 PINNIEKLDYNGL
+468 
-481 VYNMEV
+481 
-487 ENDNSYVVQNI
+487 
-498 IVHNCTDIS
+498 S
-507 VAGRKDG
+507 VAGKQQG
-514 VIRGQTRSGLLY
+514 AIRGQTRSGLLY

-603 FHSGFELDIRL
+603 FHNGFELDIRL

-705 IYSEEGIVPTLMAGS
+705 IYSGEGIVPTLMAGS

-757 NGLSPTLDTMQG
+757 NGLSPTLDAMQG
-769 GYRQPCITVVGEL
+769 GYRQPCITVLGEL
-782 NCDGWHDIEKRV
+782 DCNGCHDARQ
-794 HSTDGLGVCIETRNR
+794 
-809 AKYIENSEP
+809 
-818 LICASRGRNVEN
+818 
-830 PSDRTPGTHTEQRL
+830 TEY
-844 EINYSGTSNTLTT
+844 NKT
-857 VQKDNYVLEPNVLRV
+857 VRE
-872 EHNDIIDKQC
+872 QC
-882 ENNVNIIIGS
+882 ENNINIVIGS
-892 TQKNAYVGNGEMSPT
+892 TQKNAYVGTGEMSPT

-926 NFRIRKLTPKE
+926 NFRIRKLTPRE
-937 CWRLMGIDDECFDK
+937 CWRLMGIDDKCFDK
-951 AEQVN
+951 AQQVN

-968 IVVNVLYYIF
+968 IVVDVLYYIF

>member
-7 YKFKNEPIRI
+7 YKFNNEPIRV

-114 CFGDISKVNPND
+114 CFGDISQINPND

-135 SFPCFIEGTLVLTS
+135 SFPC
-149 NGYKPIE
+149 
-156 DITENDYVLTH
+156 
-167 TNTYQKVVKPMVNEA
+167 
-182 NHIYKLST
+182 
-190 MASEDLFV
+190 
-198 TEEHPFYVRKR
+198 
-209 ERKWNNERRSYDR
+209 
-222 VFHKPEWIKAKD
+222 
-234 LDKSYYVGCAINQ
+234 
-247 KSELPKWDGVE
+247 
-258 FNGAWGHKVQKNE
+258 
-271 LCDLFEKNEFWWLV
+271 
-285 GRFIGDG
+285 
-292 WTRDYKT
+292 T
-299 DKFHSEQVVICCGKH
+299 DV
-314 KKDEIVE
+314 
-321 VLDRLPFNYSVV
+321 
-333 EERTVYKFHIVNKEL
+333 
-348 TRFLY
+348 
-353 QFGKGASNKHLTSD
+353 
-367 VINLP
+367 
-372 VDLLESFLEGYI
+372 
-384 SSDGYITEDGL
+384 
-395 IKISSVSQK
+395 
-404 LIYDTAQ
+404 
-411 CIMKVYK
+411 
-418 RPVSVYLTKRKPTCV
+418 
-433 IEGRTV
+433 
-439 NQKDTYTVTFKKVK
+439 
-453 NKQDKAFYEDGYVWC
+453 
-468 PINNIEKLDYNGL
+468 
-481 VYNMEV
+481 
-487 ENDNSYVVQNI
+487 
-498 IVHNCTDIS
+498 S
-507 VAGRKDG
+507 VAGRKNG
-514 VIRGQTRSGLLY
+514 VIKGQTRSGLLY
-526 ECEKVIECKRPKYL
+526 ECEKVIEYKRPKYL

-589 VFVLSILGEHDPYE
+589 VFVLSVLGEHDPYE

-667 QENGIMGTLV
+667 QENSVMGTLV
-677 ATDYKQPKQIIELT
+677 ATDYKQPKQI
-691 QIGTLGGKHEQSSR
+691 
-705 IYSEEGIVPTLMAGS
+705 
-720 RKSCTGGYISPKIA
+720 
-734 VERIGGCFDTD
+734 VERIGGLFDD
-745 TSTHQAGSVYDK
+745 EKHIRQAGGVYNVD
-757 NGLSPTLDTMQG
+757 GLSPTLTAMYN
-769 GYRQPCITVVGEL
+769 GYKQPCIIDSSNKPYFVDRQGRIQEFDLKENYIQWDTSKKQY
-782 NCDGWHDIEKRV
+782 NSQQDRAFYDEKLSGTIATNAMANV
-794 HSTDGLGVCIETRNR
+794 
-809 AKYIENSEP
+809 IENSEP

-830 PSDRTPGTHTEQRL
+830 PSDRTSGTHTEQRL

-857 VQKDNYVLEPNVLRV
+857 VQKDNYVLEPNVLRA
-872 EHNDIIDKQC
+872 ERTEYGKAIRKQY
-882 ENNVNIIIGS
+882 EKGEITEKIGNMREYNPRTDGVS
-892 TQKNAYVGNGEMSPT
+892 NT
-907 LTSAMGT
+907 LTT
-914 GGGHIPM
+914 VQKD
-921 IGNIP
+921 NYLFET

>member
-7 YKFKNEPIRI
+7 YKFNNEPIRI

-100 DKIKQLYRATILSK
+100 DKIKQLYRAVIVSK
-114 CFGDISKVNPND
+114 CFGDISQINPND

-135 SFPCFIEGTLVLTS
+135 SFPC
-149 NGYKPIE
+149 
-156 DITENDYVLTH
+156 
-167 TNTYQKVVKPMVNEA
+167 
-182 NHIYKLST
+182 
-190 MASEDLFV
+190 
-198 TEEHPFYVRKR
+198 
-209 ERKWNNERRSYDR
+209 
-222 VFHKPEWIKAKD
+222 
-234 LDKSYYVGCAINQ
+234 
-247 KSELPKWDGVE
+247 
-258 FNGAWGHKVQKNE
+258 
-271 LCDLFEKNEFWWLV
+271 
-285 GRFIGDG
+285 
-292 WTRDYKT
+292 
-299 DKFHSEQVVICCGKH
+299 
-314 KKDEIVE
+314 
-321 VLDRLPFNYSVV
+321 
-333 EERTVYKFHIVNKEL
+333 
-348 TRFLY
+348 
-353 QFGKGASNKHLTSD
+353 
-367 VINLP
+367 
-372 VDLLESFLEGYI
+372 
-384 SSDGYITEDGL
+384 
-395 IKISSVSQK
+395 
-404 LIYDTAQ
+404 
-411 CIMKVYK
+411 
-418 RPVSVYLTKRKPTCV
+418 
-433 IEGRTV
+433 
-439 NQKDTYTVTFKKVK
+439 
-453 NKQDKAFYEDGYVWC
+453 
-468 PINNIEKLDYNGL
+468 
-481 VYNMEV
+481 
-487 ENDNSYVVQNI
+487 
-498 IVHNCTDIS
+498 TDIS

-514 VIRGQTRSGLLY
+514 VIKGQTRSGLLY
-526 ECEKVIECKRPKYL
+526 ECEKVIEYKRPKYL

-553 KPQFDEWLE
+553 KSQFDEWLE

-667 QENGIMGTLV
+667 QENSVMGTLV
-677 ATDYKQPKQIIELT
+677 ATDYKQPKQI
-691 QIGTLGGKHEQSSR
+691 
-705 IYSEEGIVPTLMAGS
+705 
-720 RKSCTGGYISPKIA
+720 
-734 VERIGGCFDTD
+734 VERIDSSNKPYFVDRQGRIQEFDLKENYIQWD
-745 TSTHQAGSVYDK
+745 TSKKQYNSQQDRAFYDEK
-757 NGLSPTLDTMQG
+757 LSGTIATNAMAN
-769 GYRQPCITVVGEL
+769 V
-782 NCDGWHDIEKRV
+782 
-794 HSTDGLGVCIETRNR
+794 
-809 AKYIENSEP
+809 IENSEP

-857 VQKDNYVLEPNVLRV
+857 VQKDNYVLEPNVLRA
-872 EHNDIIDKQC
+872 ERSEYGKAIRKQY
-882 ENNVNIIIGS
+882 EKGEITEKIGNMREYNPRTDGVS
-892 TQKNAYVGNGEMSPT
+892 NT
-907 LTSAMGT
+907 LTT
-914 GGGHIPM
+914 VQKD
-921 IGNIP
+921 NYLFET

>member
-7 YKFKNEPIRI
+7 YKFNNEPIRV

-100 DKIKQLYRATILSK
+100 DKIKQLYRAVIVSK
-114 CFGDISKVNPND
+114 CFGDISQINPND

-135 SFPCFIEGTLVLTS
+135 SSPC
-149 NGYKPIE
+149 
-156 DITENDYVLTH
+156 
-167 TNTYQKVVKPMVNEA
+167 
-182 NHIYKLST
+182 
-190 MASEDLFV
+190 
-198 TEEHPFYVRKR
+198 
-209 ERKWNNERRSYDR
+209 
-222 VFHKPEWIKAKD
+222 
-234 LDKSYYVGCAINQ
+234 
-247 KSELPKWDGVE
+247 
-258 FNGAWGHKVQKNE
+258 
-271 LCDLFEKNEFWWLV
+271 
-285 GRFIGDG
+285 
-292 WTRDYKT
+292 
-299 DKFHSEQVVICCGKH
+299 
-314 KKDEIVE
+314 
-321 VLDRLPFNYSVV
+321 
-333 EERTVYKFHIVNKEL
+333 
-348 TRFLY
+348 
-353 QFGKGASNKHLTSD
+353 
-367 VINLP
+367 
-372 VDLLESFLEGYI
+372 
-384 SSDGYITEDGL
+384 
-395 IKISSVSQK
+395 
-404 LIYDTAQ
+404 
-411 CIMKVYK
+411 
-418 RPVSVYLTKRKPTCV
+418 
-433 IEGRTV
+433 
-439 NQKDTYTVTFKKVK
+439 
-453 NKQDKAFYEDGYVWC
+453 QDF
-468 PINNIEKLDYNGL
+468 
-481 VYNMEV
+481 
-487 ENDNSYVVQNI
+487 
-498 IVHNCTDIS
+498 S
-507 VAGRKDG
+507 VAGKQQG
-514 VIRGQTRSGLLY
+514 AIRGQTRSGLLY

-734 VERIGGCFDTD
+734 VERIGGLFDD
-745 TSTHQAGSVYDK
+745 EK
-757 NGLSPTLDTMQG
+757 LSGTIATNAMAN
-769 GYRQPCITVVGEL
+769 V
-782 NCDGWHDIEKRV
+782 
-794 HSTDGLGVCIETRNR
+794 
-809 AKYIENSEP
+809 IENSEP

-872 EHNDIIDKQC
+872 EHNDTIDKQC

>member
-7 YKFKNEPIRI
+7 YKFNNEPIRI

-114 CFGDISKVNPND
+114 CFGDISKISPSD

-135 SFPCFIEGTLVLTS
+135 SFPC
-149 NGYKPIE
+149 
-156 DITENDYVLTH
+156 
-167 TNTYQKVVKPMVNEA
+167 
-182 NHIYKLST
+182 
-190 MASEDLFV
+190 
-198 TEEHPFYVRKR
+198 
-209 ERKWNNERRSYDR
+209 
-222 VFHKPEWIKAKD
+222 
-234 LDKSYYVGCAINQ
+234 
-247 KSELPKWDGVE
+247 
-258 FNGAWGHKVQKNE
+258 
-271 LCDLFEKNEFWWLV
+271 
-285 GRFIGDG
+285 
-292 WTRDYKT
+292 T
-299 DKFHSEQVVICCGKH
+299 DV
-314 KKDEIVE
+314 
-321 VLDRLPFNYSVV
+321 
-333 EERTVYKFHIVNKEL
+333 
-348 TRFLY
+348 
-353 QFGKGASNKHLTSD
+353 
-367 VINLP
+367 
-372 VDLLESFLEGYI
+372 
-384 SSDGYITEDGL
+384 
-395 IKISSVSQK
+395 
-404 LIYDTAQ
+404 
-411 CIMKVYK
+411 
-418 RPVSVYLTKRKPTCV
+418 
-433 IEGRTV
+433 
-439 NQKDTYTVTFKKVK
+439 
-453 NKQDKAFYEDGYVWC
+453 
-468 PINNIEKLDYNGL
+468 
-481 VYNMEV
+481 
-487 ENDNSYVVQNI
+487 
-498 IVHNCTDIS
+498 S
-507 VAGRKDG
+507 VAGRKNG
-514 VIRGQTRSGLLY
+514 VIKGQTRSGLLY

-667 QENGIMGTLV
+667 QENSVMGTLV
-677 ATDYKQPKQIIELT
+677 ATDYKQPKQI
-691 QIGTLGGKHEQSSR
+691 
-705 IYSEEGIVPTLMAGS
+705 
-720 RKSCTGGYISPKIA
+720 
-734 VERIGGCFDTD
+734 VERIDSSNKPYFVDRQGRIQEFDLKENYIQWD
-745 TSTHQAGSVYDK
+745 TSKKQYNSQQDRAFYDEK
-757 NGLSPTLDTMQG
+757 LSGTIATNAMAN
-769 GYRQPCITVVGEL
+769 V
-782 NCDGWHDIEKRV
+782 
-794 HSTDGLGVCIETRNR
+794 
-809 AKYIENSEP
+809 IENSEP

-872 EHNDIIDKQC
+872 EHNDTIDKQC

>member
-7 YKFKNEPIRI
+7 YKFNNEPIRV

-114 CFGDISKVNPND
+114 CFGDISQINPND

-135 SFPCFIEGTLVLTS
+135 SFPC
-149 NGYKPIE
+149 
-156 DITENDYVLTH
+156 
-167 TNTYQKVVKPMVNEA
+167 
-182 NHIYKLST
+182 
-190 MASEDLFV
+190 
-198 TEEHPFYVRKR
+198 
-209 ERKWNNERRSYDR
+209 
-222 VFHKPEWIKAKD
+222 
-234 LDKSYYVGCAINQ
+234 
-247 KSELPKWDGVE
+247 
-258 FNGAWGHKVQKNE
+258 
-271 LCDLFEKNEFWWLV
+271 
-285 GRFIGDG
+285 
-292 WTRDYKT
+292 T
-299 DKFHSEQVVICCGKH
+299 DV
-314 KKDEIVE
+314 
-321 VLDRLPFNYSVV
+321 
-333 EERTVYKFHIVNKEL
+333 
-348 TRFLY
+348 
-353 QFGKGASNKHLTSD
+353 
-367 VINLP
+367 
-372 VDLLESFLEGYI
+372 
-384 SSDGYITEDGL
+384 
-395 IKISSVSQK
+395 
-404 LIYDTAQ
+404 
-411 CIMKVYK
+411 
-418 RPVSVYLTKRKPTCV
+418 
-433 IEGRTV
+433 
-439 NQKDTYTVTFKKVK
+439 
-453 NKQDKAFYEDGYVWC
+453 
-468 PINNIEKLDYNGL
+468 
-481 VYNMEV
+481 
-487 ENDNSYVVQNI
+487 
-498 IVHNCTDIS
+498 S
-507 VAGRKDG
+507 VAGRKNG
-514 VIRGQTRSGLLY
+514 VIKGQTRSGLLY

-589 VFVLSILGEHDPYE
+589 VFVLSVLGEHDPYE

-667 QENGIMGTLV
+667 QENSVMGTLV
-677 ATDYKQPKQIIELT
+677 ATDYKQPKQI
-691 QIGTLGGKHEQSSR
+691 
-705 IYSEEGIVPTLMAGS
+705 
-720 RKSCTGGYISPKIA
+720 
-734 VERIGGCFDTD
+734 VERIGGLFDD
-745 TSTHQAGSVYDK
+745 EKHIRQAGGVYNVD
-757 NGLSPTLDTMQG
+757 GLSPTLTVMYN
-769 GYRQPCITVVGEL
+769 GYKQPCIIDSSNKPYFVDRQGRIQEFDLKENYIQWDTSKKQY
-782 NCDGWHDIEKRV
+782 NSQQDRAFYDEKLSGTIATNAMANV
-794 HSTDGLGVCIETRNR
+794 
-809 AKYIENSEP
+809 IENSEP

-830 PSDRTPGTHTEQRL
+830 PSDRTSGTHTEQRL

-857 VQKDNYVLEPNVLRV
+857 VQKDNYVLEPNVLRA
-872 EHNDIIDKQC
+872 ERTEYGKAIRKQY
-882 ENNVNIIIGS
+882 EKGEITEKIGNMREYNPRTDGVS
-892 TQKNAYVGNGEMSPT
+892 NT
-907 LTSAMGT
+907 LTT
-914 GGGHIPM
+914 VQKD
-921 IGNIP
+921 NYLFET

>member
-7 YKFKNEPIRI
+7 YKFNNEPIRI

-114 CFGDISKVNPND
+114 CFGDISQINPND

-135 SFPCFIEGTLVLTS
+135 SFPC
-149 NGYKPIE
+149 
-156 DITENDYVLTH
+156 
-167 TNTYQKVVKPMVNEA
+167 
-182 NHIYKLST
+182 
-190 MASEDLFV
+190 
-198 TEEHPFYVRKR
+198 
-209 ERKWNNERRSYDR
+209 
-222 VFHKPEWIKAKD
+222 
-234 LDKSYYVGCAINQ
+234 
-247 KSELPKWDGVE
+247 
-258 FNGAWGHKVQKNE
+258 
-271 LCDLFEKNEFWWLV
+271 
-285 GRFIGDG
+285 
-292 WTRDYKT
+292 
-299 DKFHSEQVVICCGKH
+299 
-314 KKDEIVE
+314 
-321 VLDRLPFNYSVV
+321 
-333 EERTVYKFHIVNKEL
+333 
-348 TRFLY
+348 
-353 QFGKGASNKHLTSD
+353 
-367 VINLP
+367 
-372 VDLLESFLEGYI
+372 
-384 SSDGYITEDGL
+384 
-395 IKISSVSQK
+395 
-404 LIYDTAQ
+404 
-411 CIMKVYK
+411 
-418 RPVSVYLTKRKPTCV
+418 
-433 IEGRTV
+433 
-439 NQKDTYTVTFKKVK
+439 
-453 NKQDKAFYEDGYVWC
+453 
-468 PINNIEKLDYNGL
+468 
-481 VYNMEV
+481 
-487 ENDNSYVVQNI
+487 
-498 IVHNCTDIS
+498 TDIS

-514 VIRGQTRSGLLY
+514 VIKGQTRSGLLY
-526 ECEKVIECKRPKYL
+526 ECEKVIEYKRPKYL

-553 KPQFDEWLE
+553 KSQFDEWLE

-667 QENGIMGTLV
+667 QENSVMGTLV
-677 ATDYKQPKQIIELT
+677 ATDYKQPKQI
-691 QIGTLGGKHEQSSR
+691 
-705 IYSEEGIVPTLMAGS
+705 
-720 RKSCTGGYISPKIA
+720 
-734 VERIGGCFDTD
+734 VERIGGLFDD
-745 TSTHQAGSVYDK
+745 EKHIRQAGGVYNVD
-757 NGLSPTLDTMQG
+757 GLSPTLTAMYN
-769 GYRQPCITVVGEL
+769 GYKQPCVIDNSNKPYFVDRQGRVQEFDLKENYIQWDTSKKQY
-782 NCDGWHDIEKRV
+782 NSQQDRAFYDEKLSGTIATNAMANV
-794 HSTDGLGVCIETRNR
+794 
-809 AKYIENSEP
+809 IENSEP

-987 DCKES
+987 NCKES

>member
-7 YKFKNEPIRI
+7 YKFNNEPIRV

-74 EMLNYLSER
+74 EMLNYLSAR

-100 DKIKQLYRATILSK
+100 DKIKQLYRAVIVSK

-135 SFPCFIEGTLVLTS
+135 SSPC
-149 NGYKPIE
+149 
-156 DITENDYVLTH
+156 
-167 TNTYQKVVKPMVNEA
+167 
-182 NHIYKLST
+182 
-190 MASEDLFV
+190 
-198 TEEHPFYVRKR
+198 
-209 ERKWNNERRSYDR
+209 
-222 VFHKPEWIKAKD
+222 
-234 LDKSYYVGCAINQ
+234 
-247 KSELPKWDGVE
+247 
-258 FNGAWGHKVQKNE
+258 
-271 LCDLFEKNEFWWLV
+271 
-285 GRFIGDG
+285 
-292 WTRDYKT
+292 
-299 DKFHSEQVVICCGKH
+299 
-314 KKDEIVE
+314 
-321 VLDRLPFNYSVV
+321 
-333 EERTVYKFHIVNKEL
+333 
-348 TRFLY
+348 
-353 QFGKGASNKHLTSD
+353 
-367 VINLP
+367 
-372 VDLLESFLEGYI
+372 
-384 SSDGYITEDGL
+384 
-395 IKISSVSQK
+395 
-404 LIYDTAQ
+404 
-411 CIMKVYK
+411 
-418 RPVSVYLTKRKPTCV
+418 
-433 IEGRTV
+433 
-439 NQKDTYTVTFKKVK
+439 
-453 NKQDKAFYEDGYVWC
+453 QDF
-468 PINNIEKLDYNGL
+468 
-481 VYNMEV
+481 
-487 ENDNSYVVQNI
+487 
-498 IVHNCTDIS
+498 S
-507 VAGRKDG
+507 VAGKQQG
-514 VIRGQTRSGLLY
+514 AIRGQTRSGLLY

-589 VFVLSILGEHDPYE
+589 VFVLSVLGEHDPYE

-769 GYRQPCITVVGEL
+769 GYRQPCITVLGEL
-782 NCDGWHDIEKRV
+782 DCNGCHDARQ
-794 HSTDGLGVCIETRNR
+794 
-809 AKYIENSEP
+809 
-818 LICASRGRNVEN
+818 
-830 PSDRTPGTHTEQRL
+830 TEY
-844 EINYSGTSNTLTT
+844 NKT
-857 VQKDNYVLEPNVLRV
+857 VRE
-872 EHNDIIDKQC
+872 QC
-882 ENNVNIIIGS
+882 ENNINIVIGS
-892 TQKNAYVGNGEMSPT
+892 TQKNAYVGTGEMSPT

>member
-7 YKFKNEPIRI
+7 YKFNNEPIRV

-114 CFGDISKVNPND
+114 CFGDISQINPND

-222 VFHKPEWIKAKD
+222 VFHKPEWIKTKD

-353 QFGKGASNKHLTSD
+353 QFGKGANNKHLTSD

-372 VDLLESFLEGYI
+372 VDLLESFLEGYT

-395 IKISSVSQK
+395 IKISSISQK

-514 VIRGQTRSGLLY
+514 VIKGQTRSGLLY
-526 ECEKVIECKRPKYL
+526 ECEKVIEYKRPKYL

-553 KPQFDEWLE
+553 KTQFDEWLE
-562 YLETLGYTNYWK
+562 YLESLGYTNYWK
-574 VLNSKSFGVPQNRER
+574 VLNSRDFGVPQNRER
-589 VFVLSILGEHDPYE
+589 VFVLSILGEHNPYE
-603 FHSGFELDIRL
+603 FHNGFELDIRL
-614 KDILEFNVD
+614 KDVLESNVD

-635 FKPNDKFKDM
+635 FKPNDKFYDKLSSVNKLDNINP
-645 SGNIVG
+645 SKNGLNGNVFG
-651 TTAPDF
+651 DNGVCPTLTTNK
-657 RTIGQRDLCY
+657 G
-667 QENGIMGTLV
+667 
-677 ATDYKQPKQIIELT
+677 
-691 QIGTLGGKHEQSSR
+691 
-705 IYSEEGIVPTLMAGS
+705 EGI
-720 RKSCTGGYISPKIA
+720 KICETN
-734 VERIGGCFDTD
+734 VERIEDSSNKPYFVDRQGRIQEFDLKKNYIQWD
-745 TSTHQAGSVYDK
+745 TSKKQYNSQQNRAFYDK
-757 NGLSPTLDTMQG
+757 KLSGTIATNANAN
-769 GYRQPCITVVGEL
+769 VV
-782 NCDGWHDIEKRV
+782 
-794 HSTDGLGVCIETRNR
+794 
-809 AKYIENSEP
+809 ENSEP
-818 LICASRGRNVEN
+818 LICASRGRNPEN
-830 PSDRTPGTHTEQRL
+830 LSDCKYDAQYEQRL
-844 EINYSGTSNTLTT
+844 EINYSGASNTITT
-857 VQKDNYVLEPNVLRV
+857 VQKDNYVLE
-872 EHNDIIDKQC
+872 
-882 ENNVNIIIGS
+882 
-892 TQKNAYVGNGEMSPT
+892 T
-907 LTSAMGT
+907 
-914 GGGHIPM
+914 
-921 IGNIP
+921 

-951 AEQVN
+951 AQQVN

-968 IVVNVLYYIF
+968 IVVDVLYYIF

-987 DCKES
+987 E